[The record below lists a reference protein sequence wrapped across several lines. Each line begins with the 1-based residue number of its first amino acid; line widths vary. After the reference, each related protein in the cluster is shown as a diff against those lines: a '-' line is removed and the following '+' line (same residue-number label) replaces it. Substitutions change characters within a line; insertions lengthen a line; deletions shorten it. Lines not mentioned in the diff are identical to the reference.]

1 MREFLLKCFNDAAP
15 NTQTVLVDLWEK
27 QIVPEHY
34 VQWSI
39 HQSHNQ
45 PWWSKMKPQLHINTI
60 VQICKDDSTLGENT
74 LGNLGSV
81 IDFQLVKLQ
90 DISDI
95 NSQFDLGD
103 NPQIQQLALAI
114 IKKHTVDDVL
124 NLK

>member
-1 MREFLLKCFNDAAP
+1 
-15 NTQTVLVDLWEK
+15 
-27 QIVPEHY
+27 
-34 VQWSI
+34 
-39 HQSHNQ
+39 
-45 PWWSKMKPQLHINTI
+45 MKPQLHINTI

-114 IKKHTVDDVL
+114 VKKHTVEDVL